1 MNTVEENTLFY
12 AKLYIPSNIAAQ
24 VADFSAN
31 IVNEATL
38 TSTPIT
44 SSFVVLATSVYG
56 VQLSLPVGDYL
67 IQISN
72 PNAFNDVVNIPIQS
86 VANTTVQAVVNA
98 TDIHSSL
105 DSYPNKDNWKGL
117 TTVQDAKLTSMN
129 VAIGN
134 NTTTIGN
141 IKATVDTLP
150 LLLDIENSTQLA
162 MKNDIT
168 VVEQICNSLPVLMD
182 IRNELINVTFGGLEI
197 ANNQLT
203 IKDKN
208 GSVIAIF
215 DLFDKN
221 GQPTMLSVFKRTVVV

>member
-1 MNTVEENTLFY
+1 MTIVNENVPFY
-12 AKLYIPSNIAAQ
+12 AKVSVPSTISVQ
-24 VADFSAN
+24 LTGFSAT
-31 IVNEATL
+31 VFNESTL
-38 TSTPIT
+38 TSTPVTKTFIT
-44 SSFVVLATSVYG
+44 MATGVYG
-56 VQLSLPVGDYL
+56 VQLSLPAGNYIV
-67 IQISN
+67 QISN
-72 PNAFNDVVNIPIQS
+72 PSAFNETVNIPIQS
-86 VANTTVQAVVNA
+86 VNQTA
-98 TDIHSSL
+98 DIHTDL

-117 TTVQDAKLTSMN
+117 TAVQDAKLTSMN
-129 VAIGN
+129 VAIGD

-162 MKNDIT
+162 MKNDVT
-168 VVEQICNSLPVLMD
+168 VVEQICNTLPALID

-208 GSVIAIF
+208 GNVIAIF

-221 GQPTMLSVFKRTVVV
+221 GSPTMLSVFKRTVGL